1 MMRLVAVRRVCVRDV
16 PVRVDVAEARER
28 RRRRGGRAELLVER
42 QLAEPFVQDDAET
55 RPFLAS
61 PLRYYS
67 YTHYQQIVRAG
78 AVRIAKSA
86 GEMID
91 LVNAYLVDPSRDASG
106 RRRVVTEQCEF
117 TDGRSAERLAG
128 LIVRELTGRSV
139 PSLSDRPQAVAGN
152 LR

>member
-1 MMRLVAVRRVCVRDV
+1 MYHSDVVLNVASTIAIEASIFDT
-16 PVRVDVAEARER
+16 PVVNIAFD
-28 RRRRGGRAELLVER
+28 
-42 QLAEPFVQDDAET
+42 QDDAET

-91 LVNAYLVDPSRDASG
+91 LVNAYLVVPSRDAAG

-139 PSLSDRPQAVAGN
+139 MSLSDRPQAVAGN

>member
-1 MMRLVAVRRVCVRDV
+1 MYHSDVVLNVASTI
-16 PVRVDVAEARER
+16 AIEASIFDTPIVNI
-28 RRRRGGRAELLVER
+28 A
-42 QLAEPFVQDDAET
+42 FDQDTADT

-78 AVRIAKSA
+78 AVRIAKSS

-91 LVNAYLVDPSRDASG
+91 LVNAYLVDPSRDAEG
-106 RRRVVTEQCEF
+106 RRRVVAEQCEF

-128 LIVRELTGRSV
+128 VIVRELTGRAVASV
-139 PSLSDRPQAVAGN
+139 SDRPHAVAGSV
-152 LR
+152 R